1 MKEILVTGGAGYIGS
16 HVVKLLAGRGYHPI
30 VFDSLENGFAEFV
43 RGHELVQGN
52 IGDYDVLVK
61 LFRQRRI
68 ECVMNFASYIAVG
81 ESMQLP
87 LKYYANNVAHTFELF
102 RAMIDCGVKRFIF
115 SSTAAVYG
123 YPEEVPIRENAKL
136 SPINPYGRT
145 KLMIEQVL
153 RDLDVAAGMKFIAL
167 RYFNAAGA
175 DPGGDIGE
183 SHTPETH
190 LIPLVLRS
198 ILEDDYTLTVFGT
211 DYRTHDGTCIR
222 DYIHVNDLADAHI
235 LAVEALVAKGESAV
249 YNLGNGRG
257 FTVREVIEA
266 VKQVTGKNPKVK
278 EGPRRPGDPDVLV
291 ASSEKAMKELGWK
304 PQMAE
309 LETIV
314 ETAWRWERQ
323 RKRKGW

>member
-16 HVVKLLAGRGYHPI
+16 HVVKMLAERGYHPV

-43 RGHELVQGN
+43 KGHELIQGD
-52 IGDYDVLVK
+52 IGDYARLVE
-61 LFRQRRI
+61 LFRKRKI

-87 LKYYANNVAHTFELF
+87 LKYYANNVAKTLELF

-123 YPEEVPIRENAKL
+123 YPEKVPIAEDAAL
-136 SPINPYGRT
+136 APINPYGRT

-153 RDLDVAAGMKFIAL
+153 RDLDAASGMKFIAL

-175 DPGGDIGE
+175 DPSGEIGE

-198 ILEDDYTLTVFGT
+198 ILEDDYTITVFGT

-235 LAVEALVAKGESAV
+235 LALESLLAKGESAV

-257 FTVREVIEA
+257 FTVHEVIEA
-266 VKQVTGKNPKVK
+266 VRRATGKNPKVK

-291 ASSEKAMKELGWK
+291 ASSAKAMEALGWK
-304 PQMAE
+304 PKMAE

-314 ETAWRWERQ
+314 ETAWKWESRK
-323 RKRKGW
+323 KRKGW

>member
-16 HVVKLLAGRGYHPI
+16 HVVKMLAERGYHPI

-52 IGDYDVLVK
+52 IGDYALLADI
-61 LFRQRRI
+61 FRKRNI
-68 ECVMNFASYIAVG
+68 ACVMNFASYIAVG
-81 ESMQLP
+81 ESVQLP
-87 LKYYANNVAHTFELF
+87 LKYYANNVANTFELF
-102 RAMIDCGVKRFIF
+102 RAMLDSGVKRFIF

-145 KLMIEQVL
+145 KLMIEQAL
-153 RDLDVAAGMKFIAL
+153 QDIDAASGMKFIAL

-175 DPGGDIGE
+175 DPGGNIGE

-190 LIPLVLRS
+190 LIPLILRS
-198 ILEDDYTLTVFGT
+198 ILEDEYTITVFGT

-235 LAVEALVAKGESAV
+235 LALETLVSKGESAV

-257 FTVREVIEA
+257 FTVREVIDA
-266 VKQVTGKNPKVK
+266 VKRVTGKNPKVK

-291 ASSEKAMKELGWK
+291 ASSEEAMAELGWK